1 LRASGT
7 QSSWRTTGSADP
19 GAAGVELAGVSGVDS
34 EDQQR
39 ETSMAERERDLS
51 KDVDTIKSDLDVLRK
66 DLANV
71 LETIKGTAKSRAES
85 EIDALQRRLNQIT
98 ADLQTTGRDSLRAV
112 EGQIGEKPLVSVAIA
127 FAVGLMV
134 GKLFDR
140 R

>member
-1 LRASGT
+1 
-7 QSSWRTTGSADP
+7 
-19 GAAGVELAGVSGVDS
+19 
-34 EDQQR
+34 
-39 ETSMAERERDLS
+39 MAERDLN
-51 KDVDTIKSDLDVLRK
+51 KDVDAIKTDLDALRK
-66 DLANV
+66 DLGSV

-85 EIDALQRRLNQIT
+85 EIDALQKRLNQMA
-98 ADLQTTGRDSLRAV
+98 ADLQTSGRDSLRAV

>member
-1 LRASGT
+1 
-7 QSSWRTTGSADP
+7 
-19 GAAGVELAGVSGVDS
+19 
-34 EDQQR
+34 
-39 ETSMAERERDLS
+39 MAERDLS
-51 KDVDTIKSDLDVLRK
+51 KDVDTIKTDLDVLRK
-66 DLANV
+66 DLANA

-85 EIDALQRRLNQIT
+85 EIDALQKRLNQMA
-98 ADLQTTGRDSLRAV
+98 ADLQTSGRDSLRAV